1 MSTKKQVEFEVNER
15 TFRINVNLNNTY
27 DIHGFNSLRDQV
39 GIYTDL
45 NSDEKVF
52 VTWSLIPVIRFI
64 DASE

>member
-1 MSTKKQVEFEVNER
+1 MRVVEAGKNER